1 MNLRGLLLSEAWE
14 SGREIGVEGEGEWG
28 AGGRL
33 GERTKGSETARRQG
47 VASCLFLESKS
58 PKWLPG
64 EHLVEQSNETRLKSD
79 QEMGFPL
86 QAKPRV
92 QRDPKSSSD
101 LVQSPALGKGFCRR
115 GRVQAMPSRLGPW
128 LGLWGIC

>member
-1 MNLRGLLLSEAWE
+1 MG
-14 SGREIGVEGEGEWG
+14 
-28 AGGRL
+28 GGRKTEK
-33 GERTKGSETARRQG
+33 GQEGSETARRQG

-92 QRDPKSSSD
+92 QRDPKPSSD
-101 LVQSPALGKGFCRR
+101 LVQSPALGRGFCRR